1 MAIPVLILGE
11 TGTGKTHSTKSF
23 NGDDVK
29 ILSVY
34 KPVLSYSDKG
44 NKKEV
49 VKTPT
54 SKAIIEEMKK
64 TSKKSIVIDD
74 FQFILGV
81 PTMRRSLE
89 KGWDKFSEIQYDYFT
104 VLDAIAELPDD
115 VIVYLMSHT
124 EVTEQGDTKIKTIGK
139 ALDKYI
145 TIEGLFT
152 IVLGTKVCDGQYYFI
167 TQNDGKNTLK
177 SPEGMFESYAIDN
190 DLAYVDAKIRNYY
203 EVGTDFL
210 TDEEIAEIDEE
221 AKRVE
226 IEPPKPR
233 SERKRSRNTE
243 AVNEEVAKVSDMIE
257 SAEAVE
263 TRVTER
269 KQRKSRE
276 EVQAENASKVANA
289 GIEEAEGA
297 SEVDFDKVDTPELE
311 TPPRRRRRRTE

>member
-11 TGTGKTHSTKSF
+11 TGTGKTHSTKLF
-23 NGDDVK
+23 KGEDLK
-29 ILSVY
+29 ILSVH

-49 VKTPT
+49 VRTPT
-54 SKAIIEEMKK
+54 AKSIIEEMKS

-115 VIVYLMSHT
+115 VIVYFMSHT
-124 EVTEQGDTKIKTIGK
+124 EVTEQGNTKIKTIGN

-145 TIEGLFT
+145 TVEGLFT

-190 DLAYVDAKIRNYY
+190 DLAYVDAKIRSYY
-203 EVGTDFL
+203 EVGDNFL
-210 TDEEIAEIDEE
+210 TDDEIAELDEI
-221 AKRVE
+221 KKNTE

-233 SERKRSRNTE
+233 SERKRRGQTE
-243 AVNEEVAKVSDMIE
+243 EQPQP
-257 SAEAVE
+257 
-263 TRVTER
+263 ER

-276 EVQAENASKVANA
+276 EVVEENSTKIANA
-289 GIEEAEGA
+289 GIDEAGESEEIPFE
-297 SEVDFDKVDTPELE
+297 EVKEPELE
-311 TPPRRRRRRTE
+311 TPPRRRRKRTE

>member
-1 MAIPVLILGE
+1 MAIPVLVLGE
-11 TGTGKTHSTKSF
+11 TGTGKTNSTKSF
-23 NGDDVK
+23 NSDDVK
-29 ILSVY
+29 ILSVH
-34 KPVLSYSDKG
+34 KPVLSYRDKG
-44 NKKEV
+44 NKKEF

-54 SKAIIEEMKK
+54 AKDIIREMKN
-64 TSKKSIVIDD
+64 TSKKSIVVDD

-124 EVTEQGDTKIKTIGK
+124 EVTEQGNIKIKTIGN

-177 SPEGMFESYAIDN
+177 SPEGMFDSYAIDN
-190 DLAYVDAKIRNYY
+190 DLAYVDAKIRSYY
-203 EVGTDFL
+203 EVGDNFL
-210 TDEEIAEIDEE
+210 SDEEMAELDEI
-221 AKRVE
+221 KKNTE

-233 SERKRSRNTE
+233 SERK
-243 AVNEEVAKVSDMIE
+243 
-257 SAEAVE
+257 
-263 TRVTER
+263 
-269 KQRKSRE
+269 QRKSRE
-276 EVQAENASKVANA
+276 QVEVDNSSKLANA
-289 GIEEAEGA
+289 GLEESGDAIEIPFENVNE
-297 SEVDFDKVDTPELE
+297 PELE
-311 TPPRRRRRRTE
+311 QAPRRRRRRTE